1 MLNFNT
7 LPSNSTSPDEDKR
20 RIVHLVY
27 QLPSNA
33 NEITLSNKI
42 AEHASLYKSFSQVH
56 KEFRIR
62 EKDATES
69 INAGIPII

>member
-1 MLNFNT
+1 MLQQQEEEQARKVLNFNT

-42 AEHASLYKSFSQVH
+42 AE
-56 KEFRIR
+56 IR
-62 EKDATES
+62 
-69 INAGIPII
+69 